1 MKFLIKFK
9 KINNVLLINVLL
21 ISFVTLHFY
30 SSFWKTF
37 GRINEWFKRII
48 IA

>member
-21 ISFVTLHFY
+21 ISFVTLH
-30 SSFWKTF
+30 SFTHLF
-37 GRINEWFKRII
+37 EKRSEE
-48 IA
+48 